1 MWERDVLC
9 LSSIDWEDNWQIH
22 QQLAVTLAARGD
34 RVLFVENT
42 GVRSPTWGDAPR
54 IRQRLA
60 NWARAHRE
68 LRAGDDRLTVH
79 APMVLP
85 FPYSR
90 IATALNRVLLQARV
104 LRWRRREKGRDL
116 VLWTFLPTPLTA
128 ALIRALRPS
137 LTVYYCVDDLAS
149 TSPAARRITSS
160 EIALLRT
167 ADLVLVTSEGLRARV
182 ALHRAQVALL
192 PSAVDIE
199 PFERIRNDPTAVPPD
214 LRALP
219 RPVVGYLGEVKRWV
233 DQDLLRTAAER
244 LPGASFVLIGPV
256 RTDVARLT
264 GVPNLHMLGARPHAE
279 VPAYLLGFDVGLIPY
294 RIAPY
299 TNHVHPVKLL
309 EYLAMGLP
317 VVSTPLPE
325 IAHLNAAHGDLVAI
339 ATDADGFCTAIQRAI
354 DRPDS
359 AATARRVM
367 LARANSWT
375 ARFATMASLLEATLA
390 AKVSARDAAEA

>member
-1 MWERDVLC
+1 
-9 LSSIDWEDNWQIH
+9 
-22 QQLAVTLAARGD
+22 
-34 RVLFVENT
+34 
-42 GVRSPTWGDAPR
+42 
-54 IRQRLA
+54 
-60 NWARAHRE
+60 
-68 LRAGDDRLTVH
+68 
-79 APMVLP
+79 
-85 FPYSR
+85 
-90 IATALNRVLLQARV
+90 
-104 LRWRRREKGRDL
+104 
-116 VLWTFLPTPLTA
+116 
-128 ALIRALRPS
+128 
-137 LTVYYCVDDLAS
+137 VYYCVDDLAS
-149 TSPAARRITSS
+149 TSPGARRITSS

-244 LPGASFVLIGPV
+244 LLRGQLRPHRSV

-299 TNHVHPVKLL
+299 TNHVHPVLPRVPGDGPPR
-309 EYLAMGLP
+309 GLDAP
-317 VVSTPLPE
+317 PGDRAPE
-325 IAHLNAAHGDLVAI
+325 RAHGDLVAI

-367 LARANSWT
+367 LARANS
-375 ARFATMASLLEATLA
+375 
-390 AKVSARDAAEA
+390 